1 MSRLLQAGFLRIRKN
16 HVFIGGL
23 VLSFLFTA
31 AVIVNHKIETAP
43 YGSSSPLD
51 NFLFGGPIAISIILS
66 VLCSLFVGTE
76 YSDGTIRNKLVVGH
90 TRTGIYF
97 SHFLLCTFAAV
108 FMYLLTLIAAFAFGI
123 PLLGLPTIKL
133 PALFLYFVSGLLLCI
148 AYAALF
154 NMISM
159 LCASKSRANIIC
171 ILTAFFLLLIGVILL
186 QMLDAPKTIQ
196 MAELSINGEIILNEA
211 PNPQYLTGI
220 KREIYQFL
228 YELLPGG
235 QVIQLANL
243 GILHPFRTIMLSL
256 SVTALST
263 VAGSFFFSRKDL
275 K

>member
-16 HVFIGGL
+16 HIFIGGL
-23 VLSFLFTA
+23 ILTFLFPT
-31 AVIVNHKIETAP
+31 AVIINHRIETAQ
-43 YGSSSPLD
+43 YGASSPLD
-51 NFLFGGPIAISIILS
+51 NFLFVGPISISIILA

-97 SHFLLCTFAAV
+97 SHFLLCAFAAAL
-108 FMYLLTLIAAFAFGI
+108 MYLLTLLSAFAFGM
-123 PLLGLPTIKL
+123 PLLGLPMMQFPSL
-133 PALFLYFVSGLLLCI
+133 LLYFASGLLLCI

-171 ILTAFFLLLIGVILL
+171 ILTAFFLLIIGFILL
-186 QMLDAPKTIQ
+186 QSLNAPKTIQ
-196 MAELSINGEIILNEA
+196 IAELSVNGEIVVDEVA
-211 PNPQYLTGI
+211 NPQYLTGM
-220 KREIYQFL
+220 KREVYQFF

-235 QVIQLANL
+235 QALQLANL
-243 GILHPFRTIMLSL
+243 EIIHPFRVIMLSL
-256 SVTALST
+256 SVTVLTNA
-263 VAGSFFFSRKDL
+263 VGSFFFNRKDL